1 MRRLKYLL
9 LVTFSITLFS
19 ACEEVDQYYEEDV
32 TFNPERKV
40 LIEDYT
46 GHKCGNCPRATR
58 SIYSLKEIYGE
69 NLIIVAVHAGF
80 FAKPNPPQ
88 APSFTYDFRNP
99 TSTDLDN
106 DFGISLVGNPN
117 GMVNRRTNSDGSKVF
132 AYTSWADE
140 ASKVLFD
147 FSKVPASISIN
158 NSYDD
163 ASRVLETEI
172 VSDINVD
179 LNANYNLSVYLIED
193 NVEQWQKDYDM
204 SPSDIPDYM
213 HREVLR
219 ASLNNT
225 YGDPINNLTEGDSN
239 TNTYSI
245 TLDPE
250 FHAEECS
257 IVAFIYDAAT
267 KEIIEVEQARV
278 QL

>member
-225 YGDPINNLTEGDSN
+225 YGDPINNLTEGDPN

-257 IVAFIYDAAT
+257 IVAFIYDATT

-278 QL
+278 QP